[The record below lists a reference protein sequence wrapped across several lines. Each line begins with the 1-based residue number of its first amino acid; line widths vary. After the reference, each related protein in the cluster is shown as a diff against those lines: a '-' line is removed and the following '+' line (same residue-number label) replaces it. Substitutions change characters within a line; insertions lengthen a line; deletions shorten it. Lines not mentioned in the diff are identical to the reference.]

1 MLQKDQHVEIARLQ
15 GDIAGLLGI
24 PQENIVFNF
33 KQRNETV
40 RLDMV
45 TINPKHEQSFLFH
58 STDGTDKTDALRK
71 MVEYIQDRYPAAYPS
86 KAQTEAVNDY
96 LRSVYAD
103 GDGSMSERN
112 REHRRIASQNIT
124 IAAIRVLDSRQ
135 LDRLQDVLDHIAYD
149 REYYMPERGHE
160 MHR

>member
-1 MLQKDQHVEIARLQ
+1 MLGTWDKIVENMRKEELIKQLQ
-15 GDIAGLLGI
+15 NREPLLA
-24 PQENIVFNF
+24 NAVS
-33 KQRNETV
+33 
-40 RLDMV
+40 
-45 TINPKHEQSFLFH
+45 H
-58 STDGTDKTDALRK
+58 

-124 IAAIRVLDSRQ
+124 IATIRVLDSRQ

-149 REYYMPERGHE
+149 REYYMPERGHG

>member
-1 MLQKDQHVEIARLQ
+1 MLGTWDKIVENMRKEELIKQLQ
-15 GDIAGLLGI
+15 NREPLLA
-24 PQENIVFNF
+24 NAVS
-33 KQRNETV
+33 
-40 RLDMV
+40 
-45 TINPKHEQSFLFH
+45 H
-58 STDGTDKTDALRK
+58 

-149 REYYMPERGHE
+149 REYYMPERGYCI
-160 MHR
+160 HR

>member
-1 MLQKDQHVEIARLQ
+1 MLGTWDKIVENMRKEELIKQLQ
-15 GDIAGLLGI
+15 NREPLLA
-24 PQENIVFNF
+24 NAVS
-33 KQRNETV
+33 
-40 RLDMV
+40 
-45 TINPKHEQSFLFH
+45 H
-58 STDGTDKTDALRK
+58 

-124 IAAIRVLDSRQ
+124 IAAIRVLDNRQ

>member
-1 MLQKDQHVEIARLQ
+1 MLGTWDKIVENMRKEELIKQLQ
-15 GDIAGLLGI
+15 NREPLLA
-24 PQENIVFNF
+24 NAVS
-33 KQRNETV
+33 
-40 RLDMV
+40 
-45 TINPKHEQSFLFH
+45 H
-58 STDGTDKTDALRK
+58 

-96 LRSVYAD
+96 LRSIYAD

-135 LDRLQDVLDHIAYD
+135 LDKLQDVLNHIAYD
-149 REYYMPERGHE
+149 REYYMPEKGHG

>member
-1 MLQKDQHVEIARLQ
+1 MLGTWDKIVENMRKEELIKQLQNRERLL
-15 GDIAGLLGI
+15 A
-24 PQENIVFNF
+24 NAVS
-33 KQRNETV
+33 
-40 RLDMV
+40 
-45 TINPKHEQSFLFH
+45 H
-58 STDGTDKTDALRK
+58 
-71 MVEYIQDRYPAAYPS
+71 MVEYIQDRYLAAYPS

-149 REYYMPERGHE
+149 REYYMPERGHG

>member
-1 MLQKDQHVEIARLQ
+1 MLGTWDKIVENMRKEELIKQLQ
-15 GDIAGLLGI
+15 NREPLLANAVS
-24 PQENIVFNF
+24 Q
-33 KQRNETV
+33 
-40 RLDMV
+40 
-45 TINPKHEQSFLFH
+45 
-58 STDGTDKTDALRK
+58 
-71 MVEYIQDRYPAAYPS
+71 MVEYIQDRYAAAYPS

-124 IAAIRVLDSRQ
+124 IAAIRVLDNRQ

-149 REYYMPERGHE
+149 REYYMLERGHG

>member
-1 MLQKDQHVEIARLQ
+1 MLGTWDKIVENMRKEELIKQLQ
-15 GDIAGLLGI
+15 NREPLLA
-24 PQENIVFNF
+24 NAVS
-33 KQRNETV
+33 
-40 RLDMV
+40 
-45 TINPKHEQSFLFH
+45 H
-58 STDGTDKTDALRK
+58 

-135 LDRLQDVLDHIAYD
+135 LDRLQDVLDHTAYD

-160 MHR
+160 MQR

>member
-1 MLQKDQHVEIARLQ
+1 MLGTWDKIVENMRKEELIKQLQ
-15 GDIAGLLGI
+15 NREPLLA
-24 PQENIVFNF
+24 NAVS
-33 KQRNETV
+33 
-40 RLDMV
+40 
-45 TINPKHEQSFLFH
+45 H
-58 STDGTDKTDALRK
+58 

-103 GDGSMSERN
+103 GDGSMSELN
-112 REHRRIASQNIT
+112 CEHRRIASQNIT

>member
-58 STDGTDKTDALRK
+58 STDGTDKADALRK
-71 MVEYIQDRYPAAYPS
+71 MVEYIQDHYHHENSMTIQWMKVGENKLYTSYFRAINMY
-86 KAQTEAVNDY
+86 EALDKFY
-96 LRSVYAD
+96 Y
-103 GDGSMSERN
+103 ERDLN
-112 REHRRIASQNIT
+112 QYKIFSISLNP
-124 IAAIRVLDSRQ
+124 VS
-135 LDRLQDVLDHIAYD
+135 
-149 REYYMPERGHE
+149 
-160 MHR
+160 

>member
-1 MLQKDQHVEIARLQ
+1 MLGRWDKIVENMRKEELIKQLQ
-15 GDIAGLLGI
+15 NREPLLA
-24 PQENIVFNF
+24 NAVS
-33 KQRNETV
+33 
-40 RLDMV
+40 
-45 TINPKHEQSFLFH
+45 H
-58 STDGTDKTDALRK
+58 

>member
-1 MLQKDQHVEIARLQ
+1 MLGTWDKIVENMRKEELIKQLQ
-15 GDIAGLLGI
+15 NREPLLA
-24 PQENIVFNF
+24 NAVS
-33 KQRNETV
+33 
-40 RLDMV
+40 
-45 TINPKHEQSFLFH
+45 H
-58 STDGTDKTDALRK
+58 
-71 MVEYIQDRYPAAYPS
+71 MVEYIQDRYPTAYPS